1 MATLDPGAS
10 DGAEEFDTWK
20 AMQVVTQQTRASI
33 VADLVGHPRGM
44 ASVLE
49 LDYVNPDV
57 HRSAISEHLDKLQE
71 AGIVAKAELPVGERA
86 RDLPY
91 VFYYVTDEARA
102 FFDRNGIY
110 DPETWAEQYAK
121 VEKTEAIERIE
132 GMERPERE

>member
-1 MATLDPGAS
+1 
-10 DGAEEFDTWK
+10 
-20 AMQVVTQQTRASI
+20 
-33 VADLVGHPRGM
+33 M